1 MYQCS
6 CTRGRRSALFF
17 IFLMLFLV
25 AACGSTPEKQENSL
39 VRMVK
44 ARDIDGVKARFDT
57 GEINV
62 KDESGQSL
70 LHIAVRQNDEGMTEY
85 LLSMG
90 AQIEAV
96 DLEGNTP
103 LRAAA
108 EANAFKA
115 AHVLARHNA
124 NIFATDADG
133 IAAFQVFS
141 EKKQLPILLNSQ
153 TVLQKDSHGYS
164 LLHYAAA
171 QLDEHLV
178 SALIAAAGDSLSV
191 MINESDGD
199 GRTALEI
206 VYARPE
212 EKSAAAI
219 AAMLVRAGATPLKKD
234 FAAFETA
241 TIQRNYTMRFAEE
254 QTALHIAA
262 AAGHTG
268 FVQFILEQ
276 GCPVDINS
284 SGNTTP
290 LQEAVRNGQ
299 VGAAAVLLDAGADP
313 NAVAALGNTAL
324 HFAVTA
330 PHRDELVVLLLEKKA
345 NPAARDDY
353 GETPLHIAVRV
364 GAETDIL
371 RALIKGGAAI
381 DERNKKGETPLLL
394 AVEREHKELVS
405 LLMSGNA
412 DMHAEDTAGRTPF
425 VEAVRQ
431 HRALVGN
438 LVTKKTSIQRDSK
451 GRNALHLAI
460 LLKADSKVIEYLI
473 KQKTAVNAGDKAGN
487 TPLHYAV
494 SNNRKIAGTL
504 LLDGGADLFA
514 TNKQGESPLKIA
526 FTKLGGRVEW
536 LLTPET
542 VAFADSNG
550 DTPLHYA
557 ALWGMDAMIPFI
569 LTQGGNINAKNVKG
583 ETPLFTAVKANNALA
598 VKALYE
604 AAGTVPLDRNA
615 RDAMGNTVLHA
626 AIGWNAKEAAEAV
639 LQHYGSDATA
649 MLNAKNTAGKTV
661 LHIAAQ
667 KGNIPFLSLFLAN
680 NADINSDDA
689 TGRTPLVE
697 AVRYGKTSVVMLLLK
712 HGASPSRQDIQGRTA
727 LHEAVGLAPIS
738 VITAL
743 RTAGADPLIRDSYG
757 VTPVSRTF
765 KLGRNILDAV
775 LGSDSSLSN
784 SDGET
789 PLHIAVQ
796 EHVSVETMRYL
807 ISKRY
812 PLDKRDKTGCSA
824 LLLAVKQN
832 LVPLCTAL
840 LEAGADPFC
849 ENNAGESAVSLAFI
863 SGGELLTAVRSADQV
878 KTDAAGNS
886 FAHYAARYASAE
898 TVQML
903 QADLAPLFTQKN
915 LAGDTPADVATRWQ
929 RPEIAA
935 LLKPQK

>member
-1 MYQCS
+1 MCQCS
-6 CTRGRRSALFF
+6 YRRRRKSVFSF
-17 IFLMLFLV
+17 ILLMIFLV
-25 AACGSTPEKQENSL
+25 AACVSQPEVQENTL
-39 VRMVK
+39 VRMVR

-62 KDESGQSL
+62 KDDSGQSL
-70 LHIAVRQNDEGMTEY
+70 LHIAVRQNDERMTEY
-85 LLSMG
+85 LLTMG
-90 AQIEAV
+90 AQQEAV
-96 DLEGNTP
+96 DSEGNTP

-124 NIFATDADG
+124 NIFAADADG

-141 EKKQLPILLNSQ
+141 EKKQLPILLTSQ

-171 QLDEHLV
+171 QLDDHLV

-219 AAMLVRAGATPLKKD
+219 AAMLVRAGAAPLKKD

-268 FVQFILEQ
+268 FVQFILEK

-330 PHRDELVVLLLEKKA
+330 PHRDELVGLLLEKQASPTVK
-345 NPAARDDY
+345 DVY

-364 GAETDIL
+364 GTETDIL
-371 RALIKGGAAI
+371 RALIKGGAVV

-394 AVEREHKELVS
+394 AVERDRKGLVS
-405 LLMSGNA
+405 LLMSGGA
-412 DMHAEDTAGRTPF
+412 GLHAEDTVGRTPF

-431 HRALVGN
+431 HRALIGN
-438 LVTKKTSIQRDSK
+438 LVTKKTSAQRDSK

-494 SNNRKIAGTL
+494 NNNRKIAGQVL
-504 LLDGGADLFA
+504 LVSGADIFA

-526 FTKLGGRVEW
+526 FAKLGGRAEW
-536 LLTPET
+536 LLTAET
-542 VAFADSNG
+542 VALSDGNG
-550 DTPLHYA
+550 NTPLHYA
-557 ALWGMDAMIPFI
+557 ALWGMETMIPFI
-569 LTQGGNINAKNVKG
+569 LSRGGNIDAKNVKG
-583 ETPLFTAVKANNALA
+583 ETPLFTAVKANNVRT
-598 VKALYE
+598 VKALCGQSGD
-604 AAGTVPLDRNA
+604 ALSDCNV

-626 AIGWNAKEAAEAV
+626 AIGWNAKEAAESI
-639 LQHYGSDATA
+639 LQYHGTDAA
-649 MLNAKNTAGKTV
+649 ALLNAKNTAGKTV

-667 KGNIPFLSLFLAN
+667 TGNLPFLSLFLAHH
-680 NADINSDDA
+680 ADINSDDA

-697 AVRYGKTSVVMLLLK
+697 AVRYGKTSAIMLLLK
-712 HGASPSRQDIQGRTA
+712 NGASPDRQDIQGRTA
-727 LHEAVGLAPIS
+727 LHAAVGLAPIS

-743 RTAGADPLIRDSYG
+743 RAAGADPLIRDSYG
-757 VTPVSRTF
+757 VTPVSRAF
-765 KLGRNILDAV
+765 RLGRNILDAV
-775 LGSDSSLSN
+775 LGSDASLSN

-796 EHVSVETMRYL
+796 EQASVETMQYL
-807 ISKRY
+807 ISKKY

-824 LLLAVKQN
+824 LLLAAKQN
-832 LVPLCTAL
+832 LVPLCTML

-849 ENNAGESAVSLAFI
+849 ENNAGESMGSIMF
-863 SGGELLTAVRSADQV
+863 SSNGELLTAVWSTVRV
-878 KTDAAGNS
+878 KRDAAGNNA
-886 FAHYAARYASAE
+886 AHYAARYASAE
-898 TVQML
+898 MIEKIL
-903 QADLAPLFTQKN
+903 EDMKPLCSQKN
-915 LAGDTPADVATRWQ
+915 LAGETPADVAIRWQ
-929 RPEIAA
+929 RSEVAA
-935 LLKPQK
+935 VLKP